1 MRKIFIIFCAVF
13 FTLCINAFAQ
23 VRPIE
28 KSKEQ
33 TTPKKDA
40 PSSFTAKY
48 EGGMFGFSEREEG
61 TLKFD
66 DENNRLVF
74 YGKDQK
80 EKFAIP
86 YKSMLIVYPQSKS
99 VNSTTTNVIKNL
111 PLPGAVLAGFIKEKR
126 RYLIINYDDPDVEAK
141 GTMNFKLE
149 DKELLDSVIT
159 ALAEKAKLT
168 QRGDAFYRSRPTT
181 TTEK

>member
-1 MRKIFIIFCAVF
+1 MKKVLFLSSLVLFICV
-13 FTLCINAFAQ
+13 LGGFAQ

-28 KSKEQ
+28 KPKKEI
-33 TTPKKDA
+33 TLKKDA
-40 PSSFTAKY
+40 PVSFLAKY
-48 EGGMFGFSEREEG
+48 EGGMFGFSSREEG

-74 YGKDQK
+74 YGKDRK

-86 YKSMLIVYPQSKS
+86 YKSMLIVYPQSQS
-99 VNSTTTNVIKNL
+99 VNSTTTKVIKNL

-141 GTMNFKLE
+141 GTVNFKLE
-149 DKELLDSVIT
+149 DKELLDSVVLAI
-159 ALAEKAKLT
+159 AEKAKLS
-168 QRGDAFYRSRPTT
+168 QRGDAYFRPRPTT
-181 TTEK
+181 DK